1 MPALVNCGGMDR
13 IYSVFILEFDYFVG
27 DFGRSGSLLGFLLS
41 CVLVVLVFLVV
52 ASESR
57 LVVVV
62 RVFGLDLMQ

>member
-1 MPALVNCGGMDR
+1 MPALVNYGGMDR
-13 IYSVFILEFDYFVG
+13 IYSVFVLEFDYFLG

-41 CVLVVLVFLVV
+41 CVLVFRVV

-57 LVVVV
+57 FVVVV